1 MSGMNREERRNEQ
14 FRKRSPDPHDP
25 KRILTELK
33 LRAAAKKVLKDHTDP
48 QEINSGDKVRID
60 VSLVKS
66 RRSYPDMNE
75 KYKEFVENNG
85 DKVFTARVEGK
96 NMVSFEEEPTWL
108 FWSGDLIKVSG
119 GDADA

>member
-1 MSGMNREERRNEQ
+1 MNREERRNEK

-25 KRILTELK
+25 KRILSELK

-48 QEINSGDKVRID
+48 QEINSGDKVKMD

-66 RRSYPDMNE
+66 RKSYPDMNE

-108 FWSGDLIKVSG
+108 FWSGDLIKVSS